1 MAKKSG
7 HPLLPLL
14 ILILVLGFLAL
25 VGFVVYSIAR
35 DIAAKAAQKLEE
47 HDVSFSKK
55 GMEIKVK
62 EMKEEDYVG
71 ATQSY
76 LVKAWEYSSWPAYK
90 SLLWNKPKA
99 EEQKRGSV
107 SGGGSGTPRASVS
120 GVSGGGGRRR

>member
-1 MAKKSG
+1 MSKKSG

-14 ILILVLGFLAL
+14 ILIIVLGFLAL

-35 DIAAKAAQKLEE
+35 DIAQKAAQKLEE

-71 ATQSY
+71 ATQS
-76 LVKAWEYSSWPAYK
+76 
-90 SLLWNKPKA
+90 
-99 EEQKRGSV
+99 
-107 SGGGSGTPRASVS
+107 
-120 GVSGGGGRRR
+120 